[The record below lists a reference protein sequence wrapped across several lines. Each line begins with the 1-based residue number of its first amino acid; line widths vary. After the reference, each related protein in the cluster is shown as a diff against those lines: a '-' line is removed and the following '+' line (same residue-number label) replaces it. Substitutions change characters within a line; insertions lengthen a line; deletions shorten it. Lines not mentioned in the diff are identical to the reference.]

1 MHEFHSFA
9 YYIESALRLQIKFHN
24 KYSQYVILD
33 AVDVLISESLSH
45 SFNS

>member
-9 YYIESALRLQIKFHN
+9 YYIERLQIKFHN